1 MGWEEFSKNF
11 LFEVGAGDRVK
22 LWTDQWCGD
31 SPLKLI
37 FLSVYEIASNKEAS
51 VASSLDRLGI
61 GERRSWGV
69 RFIQRPNDWEMG
81 GVEEFLCTLA
91 SNLPPNENGD
101 RLRWKL
107 TKNEDFDF
115 SKTAG
120 RIKEAT
126 ANLPVVTEDDDRDEA
141 AALQDETES
150 TDEDGAMK
158 QDVLVGVP
166 AEEHL
171 EESDPFGLDAML
183 STVVKKGFMKG
194 KKDATAKINVEVEE
208 NKRFIKSQREALIT
222 CLEIAARRYKTPW
235 CQTVID
241 ILVKHAFD
249 NVARFTTRQR
259 DAIEKLWAS
268 IREQQTRRKQGKSVN
283 GKLDVNGFEWLQQK
297 YSTKK
302 ISIRHSVGG
311 SGDRRAQQWLG

>member
-1 MGWEEFSKNF
+1 MM
-11 LFEVGAGDRVK
+11 
-22 LWTDQWCGD
+22 T
-31 SPLKLI
+31 I
-37 FLSVYEIASNKEAS
+37 
-51 VASSLDRLGI
+51 
-61 GERRSWGV
+61 
-69 RFIQRPNDWEMG
+69 
-81 GVEEFLCTLA
+81 
-91 SNLPPNENGD
+91 
-101 RLRWKL
+101 
-107 TKNEDFDF
+107 
-115 SKTAG
+115 
-120 RIKEAT
+120 
-126 ANLPVVTEDDDRDEA
+126 DRDEA

-183 STVVKKGFMKG
+183 STVVKKGFIKG
-194 KKDATAKINVEVEE
+194 KKDATTKINAEVEE

-235 CQTVID
+235 
-241 ILVKHAFD
+241 
-249 NVARFTTRQR
+249 

-268 IREQQTRRKQGKSVN
+268 IREQQTRRKQGISVN

-297 YSTKK
+297 YSTEK

-311 SGDRRAQQWLG
+311 SGDHRAQQWLG